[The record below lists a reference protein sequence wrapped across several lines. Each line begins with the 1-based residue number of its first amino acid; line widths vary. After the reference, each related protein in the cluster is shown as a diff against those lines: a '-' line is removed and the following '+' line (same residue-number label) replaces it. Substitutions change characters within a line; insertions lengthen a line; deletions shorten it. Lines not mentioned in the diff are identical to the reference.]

1 MKRKVLVLS
10 AGDPAG
16 INFCKSLAL
25 QPDRFQ
31 IQGADTDIY
40 RLHLACADSRHL
52 LPPPG
57 DENYL
62 AALNRLIEEV
72 EPDLL
77 YAADTNAELIF
88 VSENRDRINARVFM
102 PPPAAVTSYENK
114 FETYLAC
121 REAGITVPETI
132 MLREPADVDRAI
144 ADFGEIWIRA
154 THGSGGSG
162 SLPTSDP
169 VLACAWVERNSG
181 WNRFSASQ
189 RLGRKMATWIGL
201 WDAGR
206 LVTCQAR
213 KRLHWE
219 YAHLSPSG
227 VSGITAAQATTDDP
241 KIHEVALA
249 TIEAAAHVPNG
260 VVAVDLTYDNDDVP
274 NPTEIQASRFYTS
287 IYFLARAGLN
297 FPAQFVKLALGDPLD
312 TDLTGT
318 HPLEND
324 LVWLKT
330 VDAEPIL
337 TTAEEVSGNLTRWK
351 VAQ

>member
-1 MKRKVLVLS
+1 LKRKVLVLS

-25 QPDRFQ
+25 QPDAFE
-31 IQGADTDIY
+31 ICGADTDIY

-52 LPPPG
+52 LPAPQDG
-57 DENYL
+57 RYL
-62 AALNRLIEEV
+62 DALNHLIDRV

-77 YAADTNAELIF
+77 YAADTNPELLF
-88 VSENRDRINARVFM
+88 VSENRDRINALLFM
-102 PPPAAVTSYENK
+102 PPPEAVRSYENK

-121 REAGITVPETI
+121 RDAGITVPETI
-132 MLREPADVDRAI
+132 MLNEPTDVDRSI
-144 ADFGEIWIRA
+144 REFGEVWIRA

-162 SLPTSDP
+162 SLPTSDK
-169 VLACAWVERNSG
+169 VLARAWVDRYSG
-181 WNRFSASQ
+181 WGRFSASQ

-201 WDAGR
+201 WDNGR
-206 LVTCQAR
+206 LITCQGR
-213 KRLHWE
+213 RRLHWE

-227 VSGITAAQATTDDP
+227 VSGITAAQATTNDA
-241 KIHEVALA
+241 KINEVAQA
-249 TIEAAAHVPNG
+249 TIKAAGHVPHG
-260 VVAVDLTYDNDDVP
+260 IVAVDLTYDGNDIP

-297 FPAQFVKLALGDPLD
+297 FPAQFVKAALGDALD
-312 TDLTGT
+312 GELTGQ
-318 HPLEND
+318 HPLRND

-337 TTAEEVSGNLTRWK
+337 STVDDVSSNLNRWK
-351 VAQ
+351 VVQ